1 MQQAQTQPTEAKIEQ
16 LRAKN
21 EACKLR
27 RQCEQEAADE
37 LIKQFSSSLQRAMK
51 LAMEKGVSSWLSTL
65 PVAEHGF
72 TLHKGAFR
80 DALCL
85 RYGWR
90 PQHLSS
96 HCVCGPQF
104 MVNHALSSPRGGYPS
119 IQHNETR
126 TSLPTS

>member
-51 LAMEKGVSSWLSTL
+51 LAMEKGVSSWFQLYWWLNMGL
-65 PVAEHGF
+65 PF
-72 TLHKGAFR
+72 TNGLFAMLY
-80 DALCL
+80 A
-85 RYGWR
+85 
-90 PQHLSS
+90 
-96 HCVCGPQF
+96 
-104 MVNHALSSPRGGYPS
+104 
-119 IQHNETR
+119 
-126 TSLPTS
+126 